1 MLWLRMGALEHV
13 GPIIPFELWECKLLS
28 VSVMAERMG
37 GGRTGSTVNYLERP
51 ENQRVWNQRT
61 IELLPMIEGPAICR
75 SKKEGSGRLH
85 RILQA

>member
-37 GGRTGSTVNYLERP
+37 GAHGIHCQLFGETGESEGLES
-51 ENQRVWNQRT
+51 EDD
-61 IELLPMIEGPAICR
+61 
-75 SKKEGSGRLH
+75 
-85 RILQA
+85 